1 MKKEA
6 LRKLVSPLSGE
17 EAVREKLAAHL
28 EELFSSLAPEKMGEE
43 YRAALRTENAP
54 AAVRGWLP
62 PVRVRSM
69 ALPVRLPAQP
79 QRMSLSALPALSPP
93 MTQFL
98 DADLGRDFWTRPL
111 KRSLTSVGA
120 SCRPQGLAKGKG
132 GCLRL
137 REGALSV
144 EPGGKPAAAAA
155 VMPGRLGHASAVWA
169 SPRLKPGPARGPT

>member
-1 MKKEA
+1 MA
-6 LRKLVSPLSGE
+6 SI
-17 EAVREKLAAHL
+17 
-28 EELFSSLAPEKMGEE
+28 
-43 YRAALRTENAP
+43 NAP
-54 AAVRGWLP
+54 VAVRGWLP
-62 PVRVRSM
+62 PVRVRIM

-155 VMPGRLGHASAVWA
+155 VMPDRLGQSAPEAGACPWA
-169 SPRLKPGPARGPT
+169 YPGSCPWAYLTAKFTAKRMLTTHMTGPTSRQRPVQSLRAA